1 MTPLAIA
8 AVLVALIVGACVL
21 YALRL
26 LEWWLVERTKPAAHD
41 ALVQLRND
49 VTQLRAEVDSLKS
62 RDALRGL

>member
-8 AVLVALIVGACVL
+8 AVLVALMGFGCLL

-41 ALVQLRND
+41 ALVQLRNE

-62 RDALRGL
+62 RDALRGM